1 MAIVNLVIKGTLSG
15 VGVLLA
21 DISAWWWSKGSPT
34 QGPISFS
41 YTWISDVVASFVD
54 RRHRVSMKN
63 VTTEDSWPPNV
74 LNRVMHLASVW
85 TRTGTCFSW
94 FSLLYQKK
102 LCGFYNGH
110 LFLTVLKA
118 GKSKIRWQLIP
129 LPGLC

>member
-54 RRHRVSMKN
+54 RRQSFNEKCN
-63 VTTEDSWPPNV
+63 Y
-74 LNRVMHLASVW
+74 L
-85 TRTGTCFSW
+85 
-94 FSLLYQKK
+94 K
-102 LCGFYNGH
+102 LMATKCLKQGH
-110 LFLTVLKA
+110 A
-118 GKSKIRWQLIP
+118 PSK
-129 LPGLC
+129 CVD